1 MSRERALTLH
11 SGFYPQ
17 IARSLT
23 SKFSFTRSVGRS
35 AGVHY
40 KTLGSK
46 FAEHVR
52 ELTEEHGGGNELL
65 SAIQSNTTTPTLFAK
80 QPQKWQL
87 GLQAAAEYLGRTA
100 FKERRATTWKDF
112 VGDVEK
118 YKERHK
124 KYSLRGNYVW
134 YTARSTGPKDIA
146 EAYVSKQNFNYDM
159 AESNY
164 LKYASATKAAELREW
179 ALKALGMDGPNQHL
193 DQSTIQ
199 GMYDDAAEEVKGAA
213 GDDGRITKAPKPEG
227 RTNPRDFILDG
238 KAIESTEQSGIS
250 HGLIGDFPIKGAK
263 SGASEGEK
271 NKMAKAWEDYMKDP
285 VIKTWND
292 VTKRLMKG
300 RSKKLGEVIEK
311 SGAELRDELKNIKT
325 TGKQGVSLKKKARLH
340 AAMEM
345 DVAFWRNI
353 KHNIANEGA
362 NKYKGWV
369 EGVPISDRD
378 EVTGKR
384 LYASTDI
391 DSKVKK
397 SWIKY
402 TVKGVQILDAIS
414 HAHGLMETGNNSK
427 QLANHY
433 LNQQMNYAHGAINN
447 GTHIHDVNGVTTT
460 GISESK
466 NRVRMRIN
474 TSVSKKYTEQ
484 VFQVMEKKI
493 LRGLRDSIV
502 KDQSGIKSGLKKWSN
517 SDAQNLFWASP
528 YVGLEEGLY
537 ISRK

>member
-17 IARSLT
+17 LARGLT

-52 ELTEEHGGGNELL
+52 ELSEEHGGGNELL
-65 SAIQSNTTTPTLFAK
+65 SAIQSNPTTPTLFAI

-100 FKERRATTWKDF
+100 FKEKRATTWKDF

-159 AESNY
+159 AESGY
-164 LKYASATKAAELREW
+164 QKYASATKAAELREW

-199 GMYDDAAEEVKGAA
+199 NMYDDAAEEVKGAA
-213 GDDGRITKAPKPEG
+213 GDDGRITKAPKPKG
-227 RTNPRDFILDG
+227 KTNPRDFILDG
-238 KAIESTEQSGIS
+238 KAVESTEQSGIS

-325 TGKQGVSLKKKARLH
+325 TGKQGVSLKKKARLQ
-340 AAMEM
+340 AAVEM
-345 DVAFWRNI
+345 DDAFWRNI

-369 EGVPISDRD
+369 EGVTISDRD

-391 DSKVKK
+391 GSQVKK

-402 TVKGVQILDAIS
+402 SVKGVQILDAIS
-414 HAHGLMETGNNSK
+414 HAHGFMETGNNSK
-427 QLANHY
+427 QIANHY
-433 LNQQMNYAHGAINN
+433 FGQQMNYAHGAVNN
-447 GTHIHDVNGVTTT
+447 GKQIHDVNGITTT
-460 GISESK
+460 GISESG
-466 NRVRMRIN
+466 NRVRNRIN

-484 VFQVMEKKI
+484 VFQAMEKKI

-502 KDQSGIKSGLKKWSN
+502 KDQSGIKSGLKKWAN